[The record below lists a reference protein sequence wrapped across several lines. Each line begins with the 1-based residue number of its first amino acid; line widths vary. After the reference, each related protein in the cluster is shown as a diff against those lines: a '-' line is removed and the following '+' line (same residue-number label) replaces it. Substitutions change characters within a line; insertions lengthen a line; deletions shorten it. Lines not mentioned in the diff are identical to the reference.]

1 MMIEDEAA
9 VYLADGFLRQ
19 AFDNLDRCGR
29 ELETTGKFGGYCA
42 ARVFAAAKFV
52 RAADELL
59 RELHRKPQHYDRVV
73 QGLSNLRVK
82 QFSILEMFARH
93 INTSEWCFMP
103 QADRIR
109 SAENAFELCRKG
121 EDVPCP
127 PTK

>member
-9 VYLADGFLRQ
+9 VYLADGFLRA

-29 ELETTGKFGGYCA
+29 DFDATKKFGGYCA

-59 RELHRKPQHYDRVV
+59 L
-73 QGLSNLRVK
+73 GLSGVVHSEILQALPDVRHRQYNVLQ
-82 QFSILEMFARH
+82 QFWRH
-93 INTSEWCFMP
+93 INTSEWNGMR

-109 SAENAFELCRKG
+109 SAENAFQLCKKG
-121 EDVPCP
+121 QE
-127 PTK
+127 

>member
-9 VYLADGFLRQ
+9 VYLVEGFLRQ

-29 ELETTGKFGGYCA
+29 EFDATKKFGGYCA

-59 RELHRKPQHYDRVV
+59 LGLRGNQEHYDRVV
-73 QGLSNLRVK
+73 QKLSNVRAK
-82 QFSILEMFARH
+82 QFSILQLFYRH

-103 QADRIR
+103 QSDRIK
-109 SAENAFELCRKG
+109 SAENAFELCRK
-121 EDVPCP
+121 
-127 PTK
+127 TINNRRLS

>member
-9 VYLADGFLRQ
+9 VYLAEGFLGA

-52 RAADELL
+52 RAADELMAESHL
-59 RELHRKPQHYDRVV
+59 REQYIRMMNALPNARHHQCAIM
-73 QGLSNLRVK
+73 Q
-82 QFSILEMFARH
+82 MFARH

-103 QADRIR
+103 QADRIK

>member
-9 VYLADGFLRQ
+9 VYLAKGFLGA
-19 AFDNLDRCGR
+19 AFDNLDRCGTH
-29 ELETTGKFGGYCA
+29 LDTAGKFSGYCA
-42 ARVFAAAKFV
+42 ARMYAAAKFV

-73 QGLSNLRVK
+73 QGLSNLRAK

-93 INTSEWCFMP
+93 INTSEWNGMR
-103 QADRIR
+103 QADRIK
-109 SAENAFELCRKG
+109 SAENAFNLCRKG
-121 EDVPCP
+121 ENVPCP

>member
-9 VYLADGFLRQ
+9 VYLAEGFLNA
-19 AFDNLDRCGR
+19 AFDNLDRCGTH
-29 ELETTGKFGGYCA
+29 LDTAGKFSGYCA
-42 ARVFAAAKFV
+42 ARVYAAAKFA

-73 QGLSNLRVK
+73 QGLSNLRAK

-109 SAENAFELCRKG
+109 SAENAFELCRKPQ
-121 EDVPCP
+121 E
-127 PTK
+127 

>member
-1 MMIEDEAA
+1 MHIEDEAA

-52 RAADELL
+52 KAADELL
-59 RELHRKPQHYDRVV
+59 LRLSGVVHSKILQALPDIRHRQYNVL
-73 QGLSNLRVK
+73 Q
-82 QFSILEMFARH
+82 QFYRH

-103 QADRIR
+103 QADRIK
-109 SAENAFELCRKG
+109 SAENAFELCRKTI
-121 EDVPCP
+121 D
-127 PTK
+127 K

>member
-9 VYLADGFLRQ
+9 VYLAEGFLGA

-29 ELETTGKFGGYCA
+29 EFDATKKFGGYCA

-59 RELHRKPQHYDRVV
+59 LGLRGKPEHYDRVV
-73 QGLSNLRVK
+73 LGLSNLRRS
-82 QFSILEMFARH
+82 QHAILEIFARH

-109 SAENAFELCRKG
+109 SAKNAFELCRK
-121 EDVPCP
+121 
-127 PTK
+127 TINK